1 MKSLN
6 VIVDDTHLD
15 PESATNKSLLSVKSP
30 SLSSRN
36 AKGSWK
42 HDSVKSLL
50 YDQEVPDSCKIGK
63 YDYMQ

>member
-15 PESATNKSLLSVKSP
+15 PESATNLLSVKSP
-30 SLSSRN
+30 SLSLRN
-36 AKGSWK
+36 AKGSEK
-42 HDSVKSLL
+42 YDSVKSLL
-50 YDQEVPDSCKIGK
+50 YDQEIPDSCKIGK